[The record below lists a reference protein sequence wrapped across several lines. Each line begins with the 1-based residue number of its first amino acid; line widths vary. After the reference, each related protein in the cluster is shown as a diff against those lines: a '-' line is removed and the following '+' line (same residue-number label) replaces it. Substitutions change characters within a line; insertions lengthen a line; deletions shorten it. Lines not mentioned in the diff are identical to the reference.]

1 MENRFYVYEHIRL
14 DTMKPFYVGKG
25 QGDRAYRHSCRNI
38 YWKRVVKKH
47 GYLIRF
53 VAENLD
59 EDLAFLTE
67 IERIDQLRRLG
78 VDLTNLSDG
87 GEGQSG
93 YSHSTETKAKM
104 SLAHTGRVGPW
115 RGKTMPD
122 YIKQKIS
129 TKLAESYA
137 TTDRAKRI
145 SDKLKNR
152 FFSAEHRSNLSQA
165 MKKVVRSQ
173 EHCNNLSKALK
184 GKAAYNKGVTPTDEQ
199 IAKQRATILARPKLK
214 CPHCGKE
221 TNDGNA
227 RRWHFDNCK
236 LRNT

>member
-25 QGDRAYRHSCRNI
+25 NGDRAYRHSCRNI
-38 YWKRVVKKH
+38 FWKRVSKKY
-47 GYLIRF
+47 GYVVRF
-53 VAENLD
+53 IAENLD

-78 VDLTNLSDG
+78 LELTNLSDG

-93 YSHSTETKAKM
+93 YSHSDETKAKM
-104 SLAHTGRVGPW
+104 SLARTGRVGPW
-115 RGKTMPD
+115 RGKKMPD
-122 YIKQKIS
+122 EIKQKIS
-129 TKLAESYA
+129 AKLAESYA

-145 SDKLKNR
+145 SEKLKNR
-152 FFSAEHRSNLSQA
+152 FFSDEHRAKLSESA
-165 MKKVVRSQ
+165 KKVVRTQ
-173 EHCNNLSKALK
+173 DHCNNLSKALK
-184 GKAAYNKGVTPTDEQ
+184 GKPAYNKGVSPTEAQ
-199 IAKQRATILARPKLK
+199 IEKQKATILARPKIK

-227 RRWHFDNCK
+227 IRWHFDNCK
-236 LRNT
+236 LRNS

>member
-25 QGDRAYRHSCRNI
+25 QGDRAHRHSCRNI

-53 VAENLD
+53 VAKNLN
-59 EDLAFLTE
+59 EELAFLTE

-78 VDLTNLSDG
+78 LDLTNMSDG
-87 GEGQSG
+87 GEGQTG
-93 YSHSTETKAKM
+93 YKHTDETKAKM
-104 SLAHTGRVGPW
+104 ALAHIGSIGPW
-115 RGKTMPD
+115 RGKKFPD
-122 YIKQKIS
+122 EIKQKIS
-129 TKLAESYA
+129 AKLTESYA

-152 FFSAEHRSNLSQA
+152 FFSEEHRSKLSQA
-165 MKKVVRSQ
+165 IKKVVRTQ
-173 EHCNNLSKALK
+173 EHRNNLSKSLK
-184 GKAAYNKGVTPTDEQ
+184 GKTAYNKGIAPTEEQ
-199 IAKQRATILARPKLK
+199 IAKQRATILARPKIK

-227 RRWHFDNCK
+227 RRWHFDNCN